1 MTIDV
6 KGFGKVTA
14 SRETLNDLAVLFIY
28 AEEAMKRREA
38 ESTTEHMREVYKR
51 MAGYKNESR
60 NSIFEALDAVGY
72 YANNKK

>member
-14 SRETLNDLAVLFIY
+14 SKETLNSLAVLFIY
-28 AEEAMKRREA
+28 AEEAFNKRSEDKNRSEK
-38 ESTTEHMREVYKR
+38 MREVANR
-51 MAGYKNESR
+51 IAGYHRESR

-72 YANNKK
+72 YNK